1 MTHNKNTLLLLGLLV
16 LVAGVGYYVT
26 EIHQPATLQR
36 LEDMNRVARSQQGE
50 VAQLLSQAEVSAD
63 RAEETVRKW
72 KARYR
77 YVPTTLTT
85 PDIVEYLEPHTAD
98 GFEAFNMRLD
108 GVTRSPDV
116 SRYTF
121 SVDGTADYPDLYDF
135 IWAMENEPEFYRIR
149 DLNMSRTEVQD
160 ARWSRRRDMVRF
172 TMTLDAYFMGI
183 EGLSVARNELAS
195 VPTAYLPTQ
204 ELPGN
209 SFKPKVR
216 VYRPRAVQDDK
227 LDVEQAALVSI
238 AGNRA
243 IFQDGSTQYIVYEGT
258 SVRYGEISRIDPIN
272 VLVRATLTKDG
283 RTQTVDVRMEETGPA
298 YRQAEGNT
306 QLVPIDTDPDSNQL

>member
-1 MTHNKNTLLLLGLLV
+1 
-16 LVAGVGYYVT
+16 
-26 EIHQPATLQR
+26 
-36 LEDMNRVARSQQGE
+36 
-50 VAQLLSQAEVSAD
+50 
-63 RAEETVRKW
+63 
-72 KARYR
+72 
-77 YVPTTLTT
+77 
-85 PDIVEYLEPHTAD
+85 
-98 GFEAFNMRLD
+98 
-108 GVTRSPDV
+108 
-116 SRYTF
+116 
-121 SVDGTADYPDLYDF
+121 
-135 IWAMENEPEFYRIR
+135 MENEPEFYRIR

-160 ARWSRRRDMVRF
+160 ARWRSRRDMVRF

-195 VPTAYLPTQ
+195 VPTAYLPVQ
-204 ELPGN
+204 ELPNN

-216 VYRPRAVQDDK
+216 VYRPRATQDDK

-306 QLVPIDTDPDSNQL
+306 QLVPIDTDPAADQP